1 MIKAKAV
8 AEETVG
14 QGWTGRGKRGD
25 ETGRP
30 PDRVEVGLEGV
41 AEREEMRITCLVMA
55 CLDVGG
61 APWHTQGRVSKEEQ
75 VGEKLFNMWCLVFFL
90 YLWYVCFTTKIW

>member
-1 MIKAKAV
+1 MIKAKAA

-25 ETGRP
+25 ETEHP
-30 PDRVEVGLEGV
+30 PDRAEVGREGV
-41 AEREEMRITCLVMA
+41 AEREEMRMTCLVIA

-61 APWHTQGRVSKEEQ
+61 APRHTQGRVSKEEQ
-75 VGEKLFNMWCLVFFL
+75 VWEKLFDM
-90 YLWYVCFTTKIW
+90 

>member
-1 MIKAKAV
+1 MIKAKTV

-25 ETGRP
+25 ETERP
-30 PDRVEVGLEGV
+30 PDRVKVGLEGV
-41 AEREEMRITCLVMA
+41 AEREEMRIA

-75 VGEKLFNMWCLVFFL
+75 VGEKLFNM
-90 YLWYVCFTTKIW
+90 

>member
-14 QGWTGRGKRGD
+14 QGWTGRGKRED
-25 ETGRP
+25 ETEHP
-30 PDRVEVGLEGV
+30 PDMVEAGCEGV
-41 AEREEMRITCLVMA
+41 AEREEVRMTCLVIA

-61 APWHTQGRVSKEEQ
+61 APWHTQGRVPKEEQ
-75 VGEKLFNMWCLVFFL
+75 AGGKLFNM
-90 YLWYVCFTTKIW
+90 